1 MEHYSRVG
9 REDNK
14 VRMKFLIIQ
23 ENGRHDGNRNFR
35 ECFCAQRA
43 FVYHGQE
50 ADVWG
55 LGHDNYSYEPDYEAY
70 DFIINL
76 ENYDETGWV
85 PSLAKVQTKKFLWSI
100 DAHVKG
106 LDSYLK
112 TANEGNYDLILQA
125 TPEFVVENSL
135 WFPNCYDDSVI
146 YPIPPKADAKRDERW
161 PIGFCGNIV
170 NRGGIIQMLKDNF
183 DDFRLDE
190 FVIGE
195 EMVKAINS
203 YKIHFN
209 ANISIDINYR
219 NFETMGC
226 RTCLLTSYNQH
237 YENLGMIDGQNC
249 LVYKNAD
256 EMIEKARF
264 ALENSDF
271 RTSISNNGFV
281 LAQEHTYKKRIETL
295 INTLKEN

>member
-1 MEHYSRVG
+1 
-9 REDNK
+9 
-14 VRMKFLIIQ
+14 MKTLIIQ
-23 ENGRHDGNRNFR
+23 ENGRHEGNRNFR

-43 FVYHGQE
+43 FIHHGHE
-50 ADVWG
+50 ADIWG
-55 LGHDNYSYEPDYEAY
+55 LGHISYTEGEPDYESY
-70 DFIINL
+70 DLIINL

-85 PSLAKVQTKKFLWSI
+85 PNLAKVQAKKFLWSI

-106 LDSYLK
+106 IQSYLK

-125 TPEFVVENSL
+125 TPEFVVENSV

-146 YPIPPKADAKRDERW
+146 YHIPPKADAKRDERW

-170 NRGGIIQMLKDNF
+170 NRGGIIQILKDNF
-183 DDFRLDE
+183 SNFKLDE

-195 EMVKAINS
+195 EMVEAINS

-226 RTCLLTSYNQH
+226 KTCLLTSYNQH
-237 YENLGMIDGQNC
+237 YEELGMVDGKNC
-249 LVYKNAD
+249 LTYRNMD
-256 EMIEKARF
+256 EMVEKARF
-264 ALENSDF
+264 ALENGDF
-271 RTSISNNGFV
+271 RTSISNNGYV

-295 INTLKEN
+295 IKSMKEN

>member
-1 MEHYSRVG
+1 LH
-9 REDNK
+9 
-14 VRMKFLIIQ
+14 
-23 ENGRHDGNRNFR
+23 
-35 ECFCAQRA
+35 
-43 FVYHGQE
+43 HGHE

-55 LGHDNYSYEPDYEAY
+55 LGHDNYEQEPDYDSY
-70 DFIINL
+70 DLIINL

-106 LDSYLK
+106 IQPYLK
-112 TANEGNYDLILQA
+112 TANEGSYDLTLQA
-125 TPEFVVENSL
+125 TPEFVSKNSI

-146 YPIPPKADAKRDERW
+146 YPIPPYADAKRDERCSV
-161 PIGFCGNIV
+161 GFCGNIV
-170 NRGGIIQMLKDNF
+170 NRGGIIQILKDNF
-183 DDFRLDE
+183 DDFKLDE

-219 NFETMGC
+219 NLETMGC
-226 RTCLLTSYNQH
+226 GTCLLTSHNDH
-237 YENLGMIDGQNC
+237 YSKLGMIDGKNC
-249 LVYKNAD
+249 LVYKNID

-264 ALENSDF
+264 ALGNYDF
-271 RTSISNNGFV
+271 RTSICNAGLV
-281 LAQEHTYKKRIETL
+281 LAQEHTYKKRIESL
-295 INTLKEN
+295 INSIEEK